1 MSRENLTGLKTQD
14 AKLIFLVATLCS
26 ATISFLFGIF
36 RFAAEQR
43 NEVKFHTQDSG
54 LTTMLLNKSEYFFKQ
69 AQKFIPGG
77 VNSPARAF
85 KSVGGVPVFFK
96 KAKGSIITDEDGNEY
111 IDYVGSW
118 GPMILGHAYPAVIK
132 AVQDASF
139 NSTSFGAP
147 TRLEIDMAELV
158 QTMIPNMD
166 RIRMVNS
173 GTEACMSAIRVARG
187 YTGKDKIIKFEGN
200 YHGHGDSFLIKAG
213 SGALTLGKPSSPGVT
228 KGTAKDTLNAD
239 YNDLDSVEKL
249 LDKNKGNVAAIILEP
264 VAGNMG
270 CVPPQPG
277 FLEGLRELC
286 DKHETV
292 LIFDE
297 VMTGFRL
304 SRGGAQERYNV
315 WADLVTFG
323 KIIGGGLPVGAFG
336 GKQEIMDVVSP
347 VGPVYQ
353 AGTLSGNPL
362 AMSAGLAQLST
373 LDKHPELYVELEEK
387 TEYLAKRLRIVL
399 KKHKVDYHMNQVGSM
414 ISVFFTKEKVTSFKT
429 ANTTDQEFFK
439 RFFHEMLKRGIYL
452 PPSPFESWFL
462 ATSLT
467 YEMLDKTII
476 AADESLA
483 AVKSGL

>member
-1 MSRENLTGLKTQD
+1 
-14 AKLIFLVATLCS
+14 
-26 ATISFLFGIF
+26 
-36 RFAAEQR
+36 
-43 NEVKFHTQDSG
+43 
-54 LTTMLLNKSEYFFKQ
+54 MLLKSEYLYKR

-111 IDYVGSW
+111 IDFVGSW
-118 GPMILGHAYPAVIK
+118 GPMILGHAHPTVIK

-147 TRLEIDMAELV
+147 TEIEIKMAELV
-158 QTMIPNMD
+158 QNMVPNVEKV
-166 RIRMVNS
+166 RMVNS

-249 LDKNKGNVAAIILEP
+249 LNKNKDSVAAIIVEP

-270 CVPPQPG
+270 CIPPQPG

-286 DKHETV
+286 DEHETV

-304 SRGGAQERYNV
+304 ARGGAQERFDV

-336 GKQEIMDVVSP
+336 GKKEIMDVVAP

-362 AMSAGLAQLST
+362 AMSAGYAQLST
-373 LDKHPELYVELEEK
+373 LEKHPKLYVELEEK
-387 TEYLAKRLRIVL
+387 AEYLAKRLRVVL
-399 KKHKVDYHMNQVGSM
+399 NQHELDYQMNQVGSM
-414 ISVFFTKEKVTSFKT
+414 ASVYFTDQKVTGFKT
-429 ANTTDQEFFK
+429 ANTTNQELFK
-439 RFFHEMLKRGIYL
+439 TFFHEMLKRGVYL

-467 YEMLDKTII
+467 NEMLDKTIS

-483 AVKSGL
+483 VAKSEVGEG

>member
-1 MSRENLTGLKTQD
+1 
-14 AKLIFLVATLCS
+14 
-26 ATISFLFGIF
+26 
-36 RFAAEQR
+36 
-43 NEVKFHTQDSG
+43 
-54 LTTMLLNKSEYFFKQ
+54 MLLNKSEFLFNR

-96 KAKGSIITDEDGNEY
+96 KAKGSVITDEDGNEF

-118 GPMILGHAYPAVIK
+118 GPMILGHAYPAVVK

-147 TRLEIDMAELV
+147 TEIEINMAELV
-158 QTMIPNMD
+158 QRMVPNVE
-166 RIRMVNS
+166 RVRMVNS

-187 YTGKDKIIKFEGN
+187 YTGKEKIIKFEGN
-200 YHGHGDSFLIKAG
+200 YHGHGDAFLIKAG
-213 SGALTLGKPSSPGVT
+213 SGALTLGQPSSPGVT

-249 LDKNKGNVAAIILEP
+249 LKKNKGHVAAIILEP

-270 CVPPQPG
+270 CIPPKPG

-286 DKHETV
+286 DEHEVV

-304 SRGGAQERYNV
+304 ARGGAQERYNV

-336 GKQEIMDVVSP
+336 GKKEIMDVVAP
-347 VGPVYQ
+347 EGPVYQ

-362 AMSAGLAQLST
+362 AMSAGFALLSV
-373 LDKHPELYVELEEK
+373 LDQHPEIYVELEEK
-387 TEYLAKRLRIVL
+387 TEYLEKRLGLLMNELEID
-399 KKHKVDYHMNQVGSM
+399 HHMHRVGSM
-414 ISVFFTKEKVTSFKT
+414 ISIFFTPEMVSNFNT
-429 ANTTDQEFFK
+429 ANTTDKDFF
-439 RFFHEMLKRGIYL
+439 RVFFHEMLQRGVYL

-462 ATSLT
+462 ANSLS
-467 YEMLDKTII
+467 YEMLDDTLK
-476 AADESLA
+476 AAEEALTVAKAKVQS
-483 AVKSGL
+483 